1 MYSCSRYNTV
11 YSVYFV
17 FIVLGVLQVVVVV
30 ISKEYR
36 HCNFG
41 ILRGKAD
48 VSDLDDQYLS
58 QIILIDQI

>member
-1 MYSCSRYNTV
+1 MYSCSCYNTV

-48 VSDLDDQYLS
+48 VSLDDQYLS
-58 QIILIDQI
+58 HNYYLN